1 MIMSKL
7 DELRKLLT
15 LNAAMKTSD
24 IEARFA
30 QIAKLLFNSF
40 AIEHE
45 NSRYFFKEIEFYF
58 YNQHHQDIITH
69 PRSSKAL
76 RWYVNDF
83 GGIDLNFESSIS
95 TTHTIAS
102 RNKSRE
108 KYQLDEHSFFGG
120 ILIRKLQSEDCRVL
134 DGPMACAKLFR
145 CFDAASHNSGLP
157 CLIERDN
164 GNVAYI
170 CEPRVNILPDNK
182 IPEEKV
188 KSIISSYAQPVDV
201 DKLTSAFSS
210 FKDKR
215 YRYVRCEPILH
226 DSQTNEVYF
235 SPWLNHATEGHP
247 EFYNRLKNMLHRLG
261 ITTKELKCT
270 NDYWVRDFMPIQLG
284 THEYFKYV
292 YKPDYLVK
300 TQEAQYITDCNNVI
314 RGMGLNCRKTNLV
327 IDGGNMVACGPYVV
341 MTTKIFQENQAEYD
355 KNSDEFIRKLESEL
369 GHPVIIIPWTMHGHF
384 DAEETDK
391 YGHSDG
397 FIKWCGGNHILMGNH
412 GDEYHQE
419 AKEIRQT
426 LEKYGF
432 EVTEMRFNDKVAS
445 PHPELNWAYINFLQ
459 VGQHII
465 LPSFSIDEDGIA
477 YKYVQDAFPDCEIH
491 PIRTDEIVNE
501 GGALHCISW
510 NIQA

>member
-1 MIMSKL
+1 MSFCCFYVILPQRLRTLVGVNIMIMSKL

-76 RWYVNDF
+76 RWYFNDF

-215 YRYVRCEPILH
+215 YRYVRCEPLQ
-226 DSQTNEVYF
+226 SQ
-235 SPWLNHATEGHP
+235 
-247 EFYNRLKNMLHRLG
+247 
-261 ITTKELKCT
+261 
-270 NDYWVRDFMPIQLG
+270 
-284 THEYFKYV
+284 
-292 YKPDYLVK
+292 
-300 TQEAQYITDCNNVI
+300 
-314 RGMGLNCRKTNLV
+314 
-327 IDGGNMVACGPYVV
+327 
-341 MTTKIFQENQAEYD
+341 
-355 KNSDEFIRKLESEL
+355 
-369 GHPVIIIPWTMHGHF
+369 
-384 DAEETDK
+384 
-391 YGHSDG
+391 
-397 FIKWCGGNHILMGNH
+397 
-412 GDEYHQE
+412 
-419 AKEIRQT
+419 
-426 LEKYGF
+426 
-432 EVTEMRFNDKVAS
+432 
-445 PHPELNWAYINFLQ
+445 
-459 VGQHII
+459 
-465 LPSFSIDEDGIA
+465 
-477 YKYVQDAFPDCEIH
+477 
-491 PIRTDEIVNE
+491 
-501 GGALHCISW
+501 
-510 NIQA
+510 